1 MKKIISMALALC
13 LVIGVMC
20 VLTSC
25 GAIAGGT
32 YNVDGLAGLEAT
44 QFKVSGSKMIYT
56 IEKDDTKIDF
66 TFKYEVKE
74 DKITVTYEGDNYEG
88 DNSGVKA
95 AIIVAEV
102 ALKAALDGEKTFE
115 KGDGYFKI
123 GAVKFVKE

>member
-1 MKKIISMALALC
+1 MKKIISIALALC

-20 VLTSC
+20 ALTSC

-32 YNVDGLAGLEAT
+32 YNVEGLSGLEAT

-56 IEKDDTKIDF
+56 IEEDDTKIDF

-74 DKITVTYEGDNYEG
+74 DKITVTYEGNNYEG
-88 DNSGVKA
+88 DNSLVKFA
-95 AIIVAEV
+95 VATAEV
-102 ALKAALDGEKTFE
+102 ALKAALGGEKTFE